1 MALKQQRSG
10 NQPRS
15 TCDHQPTALTAL
27 AHHSPLM
34 HHLPACKNANCGSQ
48 PAEDRVFQFRT
59 CSVSVPKHK
68 APCDIALF
76 ACMCLCVR
84 APSLVLAPRV
94 THSMVT
100 LVNSSVQI
108 ECDRNGGYLRVG
120 RRCDST
126 LLFVACLFT
135 CLFACLFVCLF
146 VCDAS
151 YCSNPQPVTLACLPS
166 DHFKSQ
172 TANQHTSRAL
182 SLSVDSVSFLLLSPL
197 DRAILQ
203 LLVSDKW
210 RVDWKLQR
218 LIRCVLRLFVPALCE
233 CVVTLLSHLAHA
245 QLLSLSLSLL
255 LPSFSLVLF
264 LFVVKGG
271 KCKYDSCNT
280 GYELTQFGSAERD
293 CTWVG
298 NSVQWTGSAKECE
311 GAHQVHMR

>member
-1 MALKQQRSG
+1 MALQRQRSG
-10 NQPRS
+10 NEPHS
-15 TCDHQPTALTAL
+15 TCDHQPTALTIL
-27 AHHSPLM
+27 AHHSPFM
-34 HHLPACKNANCGSQ
+34 HQLLACKTANRETQ

-59 CSVSVPKHK
+59 CSVSVPRHK

-84 APSLVLAPRV
+84 APSLILEPRV
-94 THSMVT
+94 SPSLVT

-135 CLFACLFVCLF
+135 FLFACLFVCLF

-182 SLSVDSVSFLLLSPL
+182 SLCGFCFVST
-197 DRAILQ
+197 A
-203 LLVSDKW
+203 
-210 RVDWKLQR
+210 
-218 LIRCVLRLFVPALCE
+218 VP
-233 CVVTLLSHLAHA
+233 S
-245 QLLSLSLSLL
+245 
-255 LPSFSLVLF
+255 
-264 LFVVKGG
+264 
-271 KCKYDSCNT
+271 
-280 GYELTQFGSAERD
+280 
-293 CTWVG
+293 
-298 NSVQWTGSAKECE
+298 
-311 GAHQVHMR
+311 

>member
-1 MALKQQRSG
+1 M
-10 NQPRS
+10 
-15 TCDHQPTALTAL
+15 
-27 AHHSPLM
+27 
-34 HHLPACKNANCGSQ
+34 
-48 PAEDRVFQFRT
+48 
-59 CSVSVPKHK
+59 
-68 APCDIALF
+68 
-76 ACMCLCVR
+76 
-84 APSLVLAPRV
+84 
-94 THSMVT
+94 
-100 LVNSSVQI
+100 
-108 ECDRNGGYLRVG
+108 
-120 RRCDST
+120 
-126 LLFVACLFT
+126 
-135 CLFACLFVCLF
+135 
-146 VCDAS
+146 
-151 YCSNPQPVTLACLPS
+151 
-166 DHFKSQ
+166 
-172 TANQHTSRAL
+172 
-182 SLSVDSVSFLLLSPL
+182 DSVSFLLLSPL